1 MAVIL
6 SELRVSASM
15 DASGFTAGAALI
27 ESANRRMAESG
38 QAAGATFAAQDA
50 AAGRTGGTMVSLSK
64 SYIDGY
70 AGVARFS
77 QQIAQLQTQFELG
90 NVKADRAALIY
101 TGLAAKFQLYASAT
115 EIAAKGNR
123 DFAAVIDSVNARAAA
138 RIDIIGRE
146 VAAIN
151 SLAQAQTASQSA
163 IFKSIGATAPGAGAG
178 SAQASA
184 DAFLSDAGGLAGIA
198 KARAAQTAQAFT
210 SELDARLI
218 TGIGKSARDS
228 ASVFQK
234 EFTKLDEIS
243 RLRAEQVGQ
252 EFQRSLNER
261 MGIGAVP
268 KSARESA
275 AVFQE
280 LGQQTKVAG
289 TAFAGFNAI
298 AGYGTTQFM
307 ALTAAMRH
315 GFDAMAAGMSPMR
328 VVMMEMGNLSY
339 GFSGSGGFMG
349 AMKALGTTA
358 LSLLS
363 PVIVTFAAIG
373 SAVAGATVSLLMF
386 ESAQRNIARQLLG
399 SGLASGATP
408 GSINK
413 IAQDASSAFGL
424 SISEARTLAAT
435 LAATGKIGVDAITPV
450 VKIGHDLA
458 VMLGDNAT
466 EAAKKLAS
474 GLADPVKGFDEFNK
488 LLGIGGAAMRQDIAN
503 FKARGQILEAQ
514 KLLTSAL
521 AAATKEANTVI
532 STSANMWTALGNGI
546 SYAWNKLG
554 EWGAR
559 ATGIGLN
566 LGLDEKIASSQ
577 DRIAALQKQIDNFS
591 KSDTAILRPGAI
603 NILKKALQDERA
615 ELEKLQG
622 AWSKYGLSVEEAQRR
637 RDSFATKE
645 AIGKSMP
652 ELAQLRAAQNELML
666 LSRRMDEVNK
676 TGGAQSPI
684 LAEVGET
691 YGQLATSIRRAK
703 GEVELLTAAN
713 GDAKSSFEKLAESMR
728 LSISFVGKKGP
739 EAAGRLAYEQA
750 ILQYGKSDEA
760 VGNAGL
766 ARDLAILN
774 ARQQILEATKARN
787 LASQQ
792 STEMAGL
799 ELQLVGKTSFEQERQ
814 RGLLQAKQQLEQA
827 ALQTYGSREAYDR
840 KHLAALEEEINKQAA
855 IKRETALAQINDQIR
870 FDRRVTFLNPEDVQ
884 IARQLKDAFNNDI
897 PAALAS
903 SEAAAIRLNNAFRD
917 FSDTSRDTLKGFAQD
932 MRTSLQAGATAWES
946 FQKAGVNA
954 LNKIADKLMDM
965 AINNLWSLAFGGG
978 GGGFNIFSLFG
989 MGGGGGGLPGADG
1002 LGFARGGVMTSH
1014 GAMPLNRY
1022 AGGGVASSPQIAL
1035 FGEGRSP
1042 EAYVPLPDGRS
1053 IPVNISVPQGY
1064 GQGGSTVVNVSQVNN
1079 ITGSPEMSK
1088 EEFAALLAKNNKQL
1102 TKEINAALPDRVAAI
1117 NRDPRR
1123 RG

>member
-1 MAVIL
+1 
-6 SELRVSASM
+6 M
-15 DASGFTAGAALI
+15 DASGYNRGAAII
-27 ESANRRMAESG
+27 EDANRRMAASG
-38 QAAGATFAAQDA
+38 QAAGAAMAQQDA
-50 AAGRTGGTMVSLSK
+50 AIERSGGTLVSLSK
-64 SYIDGY
+64 AYVPGYSAVARMSQEVAKLQRQFEEGGQLFGDPNRLARTIQLYEGMVSKLGLYADATKIAAGGNQEFAGILDGVNERMSLQVDVINRAMAANQKLSAAQQSQGGWNRF
-70 AGVARFS
+70 AGVTDP
-77 QQIAQLQTQFELG
+77 AQ
-90 NVKADRAALIY
+90 
-101 TGLAAKFQLYASAT
+101 S
-115 EIAAKGNR
+115 
-123 DFAAVIDSVNARAAA
+123 
-138 RIDIIGRE
+138 
-146 VAAIN
+146 
-151 SLAQAQTASQSA
+151 
-163 IFKSIGATAPGAGAG
+163 AG

-184 DAFLSDAGGLAGIA
+184 AVFQEEFGKLEQIA
-198 KARAAQTAQAFT
+198 RLKAEQTGQAFT
-210 SELDARLI
+210 EGLNSRLI
-218 TGIGKSARDS
+218 TGISKSARDS
-228 ASVFQK
+228 AAVFQA
-234 EFTKLDEIS
+234 EFTKIDEIS
-243 RLRAEQVGQ
+243 RLKAEQTGQ

-339 GFSGSGGFMG
+339 GLSGSGGFLG
-349 AMKALGTTA
+349 AMKAVGSAALG
-358 LSLLS
+358 LLS
-363 PVIVTFAAIG
+363 PVIVVFGSIAASI
-373 SAVAGATVSLLMF
+373 AAAGAALLMF
-386 ESAQRNIARQLLG
+386 DSAQRNIARQLLG
-399 SGLASGATP
+399 AGLASGATP

-413 IAQDASSAFGL
+413 IAQSAASTFGL
-424 SISEARTLAAT
+424 SISEARTLATA

-458 VMLGDNAT
+458 VMLGVNAT
-466 EAAKKLAS
+466 EAAKKLAE
-474 GLADPVKGFDEFNK
+474 GMADPVKGFDEFNK

-532 STSANMWTALGNGI
+532 STSANMWTALGNGV

-559 ATGIGLN
+559 VTGIGLN
-566 LGLDEKIASSQ
+566 LGLDEKIGAAQ
-577 DRIAALQKQIDNFS
+577 ARIAALQKQIDNFG
-591 KSDTAILRPGAI
+591 KSDTAVLRPGAI
-603 NILKKALQDERA
+603 NILNKALQDEKA

-622 AWSKYGLSVEEAQRR
+622 AWSRYAQAMEEAMRR
-637 RDSFATKE
+637 RDSFGHSD
-645 AIGKSMP
+645 AIRKQMP
-652 ELAQLRAAQNELML
+652 ELGQLEAARNEYMR
-666 LSRRMDEVNK
+666 LSLIMSAVNR
-676 TGGAQSPI
+676 TGGEQSPI
-684 LAEVGET
+684 LKEAKQT
-691 YGQLATSIRRAK
+691 YGELATSINRA
-703 GEVELLTAAN
+703 GAEVKQLTAAN
-713 GDAKSSFEKLAESMR
+713 GDAKSSFEKLAEPMR
-728 LSISFVGKKGP
+728 LSISFVGRKGP
-739 EAAGRLAYEQA
+739 SAAGEQA
-750 ILQYGKSDEA
+750 FQQYIQQYGASDEA
-760 VGNAGL
+760 RANAKL
-766 ARDLAILN
+766 AKDLAIAN
-774 ARQQILEATKARN
+774 ANQQILEAVKARN

-814 RGLLQAKQQLEQA
+814 RGLLQARQQLEQA
-827 ALQTYGSREAYDR
+827 ALQTYGNRDAYDR

-855 IKRETALAQINDQIR
+855 IRRETALAQINDQIR
-870 FDRRVTFLNPEDVQ
+870 FDRRVSFLNPEDVQ

-965 AINNLWSLAFGGG
+965 AINNLWALAFGGG
-978 GGGFNIFSLFG
+978 GGGFNFLSLFG
-989 MGGGGGGLPGADG
+989 MGGGAGAGGGAGPPPS
-1002 LGFARGGVMTSH
+1002 FAMGGVMTPG
-1014 GAMPLNRY
+1014 GALQLNRY
-1022 AGGGVASSPQIAL
+1022 AGGGVASSPQMAI
-1035 FGEGRSP
+1035 FGDGRTP

-1053 IPVNISVPQGY
+1053 IPVNINVPQGY
-1064 GQGGSTVVNVSQVNN
+1064 GQGGGAPVINVSQVNN
-1079 ITGSPEMSK
+1079 ISGTGLSK
-1088 EEFAALLAKNNKQL
+1088 DELMAVMAQNNKDMAKQ
-1102 TKEINAALPDRVAAI
+1102 INASLPDRFAAI
-1117 NRDPRR
+1117 QRDPRR